1 MAQPPINRLIVG
13 ALVALIA
20 LHVLHVLR
28 YNFVSD
34 DAFISLRYAA
44 NLLAGHGLVFN
55 LGERVEGFTSP
66 LWTLLLAGFGAC
78 GFDLLEAAR
87 ALGLLCSILTLPTT
101 YWLARQCGAAPLT
114 ALIAPA
120 LLAFNGSFA
129 CWAASGMETALFVG
143 LIAAAFAAAL
153 AGSYWASA
161 SLTAAATLARPEGL
175 LVLLV
180 LGGYQL
186 LRAKN
191 SAVVSVFD
199 AGPIPPAPFPTRKGG
214 AAAVPP
220 FLAGR
225 GARGV
230 GPTPTTDS
238 KRGEG
243 RSRLP
248 WLLVSSGPYALYL
261 GFRRWYYGD
270 WLPNTYYAKT
280 GGGWAQIQRGLDY
293 LRDYA
298 ADHEGLL
305 LLVGLALF
313 VLLRR
318 PAGMR
323 LVAVGWFLFW
333 LAIAWLGGDGLPM
346 YRFALAP
353 LPLFAALAA
362 ACVSDLGQ
370 PFLATR
376 KSGIALA
383 VVLGCAWAYTHWSP
397 PRLKSHYGAYQF
409 QQQVEIPRWTQVG
422 QWFAASA
429 PAGASIAVVPIGAVA
444 YYSKLEVRDMLGLTD
459 RHIARRNLSGLGRG
473 WAGHEKHDGQYVLQR
488 RPTYLLLGN
497 VDVTE
502 QPRDPRKRPFI
513 PYDNPHIWARE
524 QDMFATERIFD
535 RYQPRSV
542 QFAPGQYLNFYEL
555 KPEFRQP

>member
-1 MAQPPINRLIVG
+1 MVRPPVNRIIS
-13 ALVALIA
+13 ATWVALIA

-28 YNFVSD
+28 YDFVSD

-55 LGERVEGFTSP
+55 PGERVEGFTSP

-87 ALGLLCSILTLPTT
+87 ALGLLCSVLALPTT
-101 YWLARQCGAAPLT
+101 YWLARQCGAARPT

-120 LLAFNGSFA
+120 LLACNGSFA
-129 CWAASGMETALFVG
+129 CWAASGMETPLFVG
-143 LIAAAFAAAL
+143 LIAAAFATAL
-153 AGSYWASA
+153 AGGYWTSA
-161 SLTAAATLARPEGL
+161 SLAAAAALARPEGL
-175 LVLLV
+175 LVLFV
-180 LGGYQL
+180 LGLYQRL
-186 LRAKN
+186 
-191 SAVVSVFD
+191 
-199 AGPIPPAPFPTRKGG
+199 PA
-214 AAAVPP
+214 
-220 FLAGR
+220 
-225 GARGV
+225 
-230 GPTPTTDS
+230 

-243 RSRLP
+243 RSCLP
-248 WLLVSSGPYALYL
+248 WLLVGGGPYALFL

-305 LLVGLALF
+305 LLVGLAVF
-313 VLLRR
+313 ALLRR
-318 PAGMR
+318 TAGLR
-323 LVAVGWFLFW
+323 LVAVGWLLFW
-333 LAIAWLGGDGLPM
+333 LAVAWMGGDGLPM

-362 ACVSDLGQ
+362 ALVSDLARPSLWEG
-370 PFLATR
+370 R
-376 KSGIALA
+376 KSGAALA
-383 VVLGCAWAYTHWSP
+383 VVLGCAWAYVHGSP
-397 PRLKSHYGAYQF
+397 PRLKSHYSAYQF
-409 QQQVEIPRWTQVG
+409 QQQVEIPRWTRVG
-422 QWFAASA
+422 QWLAASA

-459 RHIARRNLSGLGRG
+459 RHIAQRNLSGLGRG
-473 WAGHEKHDGQYVLQR
+473 WAGHEKHDGQYVLRR

-502 QPRDPRKRPFI
+502 QPRDPGKRPFI

-524 QDMFATERIFD
+524 REIGSAH
-535 RYQPRSV
+535 V
-542 QFAPGQYLNFYEL
+542 
-555 KPEFRQP
+555 

>member
-1 MAQPPINRLIVG
+1 MVRLPVNRLITG

-55 LGERVEGFTSP
+55 PGERVEGFTSP

-78 GFDLLEAAR
+78 GFNLPEAAR
-87 ALGLLCSILTLPTT
+87 ALGLLCSVLALPTT
-101 YWLARQCGAAPLT
+101 YWLARQCGADPPT

-143 LIAAAFAAAL
+143 LIAAAFATAL
-153 AGSYWASA
+153 AGSYWPSA
-161 SLTAAATLARPEGL
+161 SLAAAATLARPEGL

-180 LGGYQL
+180 LGCHQL
-186 LRAKN
+186 LRA
-191 SAVVSVFD
+191 
-199 AGPIPPAPFPTRKGG
+199 
-214 AAAVPP
+214 
-220 FLAGR
+220 
-225 GARGV
+225 
-230 GPTPTTDS
+230 

-243 RSRLP
+243 RSWLP
-248 WLLVSSGPYALYL
+248 WLLVGGGPYALFL

-280 GGGWAQIQRGLDY
+280 GGGWAQVQRGLDY

-313 VLLRR
+313 ALLRR
-318 PAGMR
+318 TAGMR
-323 LVAVGWFLFW
+323 LVAVGWLLFW
-333 LAIAWLGGDGLPM
+333 LAVAWLGGDGLPM

-362 ACVSDLGQ
+362 AFVSDLAR
-370 PFLATR
+370 PSLLAAR
-376 KSGIALA
+376 KSGVALA

-397 PRLKSHYGAYQF
+397 PRLKSHYSAYQF
-409 QQQVEIPRWTQVG
+409 QQQVEIPRWTRVG

-459 RHIARRNLSGLGRG
+459 RHIAQRNLSSLGRG
-473 WAGHEKHDGQYVLQR
+473 WAGHEKHDGQYVLRR

-524 QDMFATERIFD
+524 QDLFATELIFE
-535 RYQPRSV
+535 RYRPRSV

>member
-1 MAQPPINRLIVG
+1 MPQSPVNRLIAG

-28 YNFVSD
+28 YNFVAD

-55 LGERVEGFTSP
+55 IGERVEGFTSP
-66 LWTLLLAGFGAC
+66 LWTLLLAGLGAC

-87 ALGLLCSILTLPTT
+87 ALGLLCSILALPIT
-101 YWLARQCGAAPLT
+101 YWLARQCGATPLT

-129 CWAASGMETALFVG
+129 CWAASGMETALFIV
-143 LIAAAFAAAL
+143 LIAAAFATAL
-153 AGSYWASA
+153 SGNHWASA
-161 SLTAAATLARPEGL
+161 GLTAAATLARPEGL

-180 LGGYQL
+180 LGCHQF
-186 LRAKN
+186 LRTKR
-191 SAVVSVFD
+191 
-199 AGPIPPAPFPTRKGG
+199 G
-214 AAAVPP
+214 
-220 FLAGR
+220 AGR
-225 GARGV
+225 
-230 GPTPTTDS
+230 S
-238 KRGEG
+238 W
-243 RSRLP
+243 LP
-248 WLLVSSGPYALYL
+248 WLLVSGIPYAFLL

-280 GGGWAQIQRGLDY
+280 GGGWPQIQRGLDY

-298 ADHEGLL
+298 SAHEGLL
-305 LLVGLALF
+305 LLVGLAIF
-313 VLLRR
+313 ALLRGTV
-318 PAGMR
+318 GMR
-323 LVAVGWFLFW
+323 LVAVGWLLFW
-333 LAIAWLGGDGLPM
+333 LAVAWLGGDGLPM

-353 LPLFAALAA
+353 LPLFAAFAA
-362 ACVSDLGQ
+362 VFVSDLVW
-370 PFLATR
+370 PFLAAR
-376 KSGIALA
+376 KSGVALA

-409 QQQVEIPRWTQVG
+409 QQQVEIPRWTRVG

-459 RHIARRNLSGLGRG
+459 RHIARRDPSGLGRG
-473 WAGHEKHDGQYVLQR
+473 WAGHEKHDGQYVLGR

-524 QDMFATERIFD
+524 KDLFATELIFE

-542 QFAPGQYLNFYEL
+542 QLAPRQYLNFYEL

>member
-1 MAQPPINRLIVG
+1 MPQSPVNRLIAG

-28 YNFVSD
+28 YNFISD

-55 LGERVEGFTSP
+55 IGERVEGFTSP
-66 LWTLLLAGFGAC
+66 LWTLLLAGLGAC

-87 ALGLLCSILTLPTT
+87 ALGLLCSILTLPIT
-101 YWLARQCGAAPLT
+101 YWLARQCGATPLT

-129 CWAASGMETALFVG
+129 CWAASGMETALFVV
-143 LIAAAFAAAL
+143 LIAAAFATAL

-161 SLTAAATLARPEGL
+161 GLTAAATLARPEGL

-180 LGGYQL
+180 LGFHQF
-186 LRAKN
+186 LRA
-191 SAVVSVFD
+191 
-199 AGPIPPAPFPTRKGG
+199 
-214 AAAVPP
+214 
-220 FLAGR
+220 
-225 GARGV
+225 
-230 GPTPTTDS
+230 
-238 KRGEG
+238 G
-243 RSRLP
+243 RSWLP
-248 WLLVSSGPYALYL
+248 WLLVGGVPYAFFL

-280 GGGWAQIQRGLDY
+280 GGGWVQIQRGLDY

-305 LLVGLALF
+305 LLVGLAIF
-313 VLLRR
+313 ALLRG
-318 PAGMR
+318 AVGMR
-323 LVAVGWFLFW
+323 LVAVGWLLFW
-333 LAIAWLGGDGLPM
+333 LAVAWLGGDGLPM
-346 YRFALAP
+346 YRFALVP

-362 ACVSDLGQ
+362 ACVSDLVW
-370 PFLATR
+370 PFLAAR
-376 KSGIALA
+376 KSGVALA

-409 QQQVEIPRWTQVG
+409 QQQVEIPRWTRVG

-459 RHIARRNLSGLGRG
+459 RHIARRDPSGLGQG
-473 WAGHEKHDGQYVLQR
+473 WAGHEKHDGQYVLRR

-524 QDMFATERIFD
+524 KDLFATELIFE

-542 QFAPGQYLNFYEL
+542 QLAPGQYLNFYEL

>member
-1 MAQPPINRLIVG
+1 MVQPPVNRLIAG
-13 ALVALIA
+13 ILVSLIA

-28 YNFVSD
+28 YNFISD

-44 NLLAGHGLVFN
+44 NLLAGHGLIFN
-55 LGERVEGFTSP
+55 PGERVEGFTSP

-87 ALGLLCSILTLPTT
+87 ALGLLCSVLALPIT
-101 YWLARQCGAAPLT
+101 YWLARQCGAAPLA

-143 LIAAAFAAAL
+143 LIAAAFATAL
-153 AGSYWASA
+153 TGGYWTSA
-161 SLTAAATLARPEGL
+161 SLTAAAALARPEGL

-180 LGGYQL
+180 LGSYQL
-186 LRAKN
+186 LQ
-191 SAVVSVFD
+191 
-199 AGPIPPAPFPTRKGG
+199 T
-214 AAAVPP
+214 
-220 FLAGR
+220 
-225 GARGV
+225 
-230 GPTPTTDS
+230 
-238 KRGEG
+238 KRGES
-243 RSRLP
+243 RSWLP
-248 WLLVSSGPYALYL
+248 WLLVGGGPYALFL

-305 LLVGLALF
+305 LMVGLVIFA
-313 VLLRR
+313 LLRCTVE
-318 PAGMR
+318 MR
-323 LVAVGWFLFW
+323 LVAVGWLLFW
-333 LAIAWLGGDGLPM
+333 LAVAWLGGDGLPM

-362 ACVSDLGQ
+362 AFVSSSL
-370 PFLATR
+370 LAAR
-376 KSGIALA
+376 KSGVALA
-383 VVLGCAWAYTHWSP
+383 VVLGCAWAYIHWSP
-397 PRLKSHYGAYQF
+397 PRLKSHYSAYQF
-409 QQQVEIPRWTQVG
+409 QQQVEIPRWTRVG

-444 YYSKLEVRDMLGLTD
+444 YHSKLEVLDMLGLTD
-459 RHIARRNLSGLGRG
+459 RHIARRNLSGLGQG
-473 WAGHEKHDGQYVLQR
+473 WAGHEKRDGQYVLQR

-513 PYDNPHIWARE
+513 PYDNPHIWVRE
-524 QDMFATERIFD
+524 QDMFSTELIFE

-542 QFAPGQYLNFYEL
+542 QLAPKQYLNFYEL

>member
-1 MAQPPINRLIVG
+1 MQSPVNRLIAG

-28 YNFVSD
+28 YNFISD

-55 LGERVEGFTSP
+55 IGERVEGFTSP

-87 ALGLLCSILTLPTT
+87 ALGLLCSILALPIT
-101 YWLARQCGAAPLT
+101 YWLARQCGATPLT

-143 LIAAAFAAAL
+143 LIAAAFATAL
-153 AGSYWASA
+153 SGNHWASA
-161 SLTAAATLARPEGL
+161 GLTAAATLARPEGL
-175 LVLLV
+175 LVLFV
-180 LGGYQL
+180 LGCHQF
-186 LRAKN
+186 LRA
-191 SAVVSVFD
+191 
-199 AGPIPPAPFPTRKGG
+199 
-214 AAAVPP
+214 
-220 FLAGR
+220 
-225 GARGV
+225 
-230 GPTPTTDS
+230 
-238 KRGEG
+238 G
-243 RSRLP
+243 RSWLP
-248 WLLVSSGPYALYL
+248 WLLVGGGPYALL
-261 GFRRWYYGD
+261 LAFRRWYYGD

-280 GGGWAQIQRGLDY
+280 GGGWSQIQRGLDY

-305 LLVGLALF
+305 LLVGLAIF
-313 VLLRR
+313 ALLRG
-318 PAGMR
+318 AVGMR
-323 LVAVGWFLFW
+323 LVAVGWLLFW
-333 LAIAWLGGDGLPM
+333 LAVAWLGGDGLPM
-346 YRFALAP
+346 YRFALVP

-362 ACVSDLGQ
+362 ACVSDLVR
-370 PFLATR
+370 PFLVAR
-376 KSGIALA
+376 KSGVALA

-459 RHIARRNLSGLGRG
+459 RHIARRDLSGLGRG
-473 WAGHEKHDGQYVLQR
+473 WAGHEKHDGQYVLGR

-502 QPRDPRKRPFI
+502 QPRDSRKRPFI

-524 QDMFATERIFD
+524 RDLFATELIFEC
-535 RYQPRSV
+535 YQPRSV
-542 QFAPGQYLNFYEL
+542 QLAPKQYLNFYEL

>member
-1 MAQPPINRLIVG
+1 MVQSPVNRLITG

-28 YNFVSD
+28 YNFISD

-55 LGERVEGFTSP
+55 IGERVEGFTSP

-87 ALGLLCSILTLPTT
+87 ALGLLCSVLTLPIT
-101 YWLARQCGAAPLT
+101 YWLARQCGATPLT

-129 CWAASGMETALFVG
+129 CWAASGMETALFVV
-143 LIAAAFAAAL
+143 LIAAAFATAL
-153 AGSYWASA
+153 SGNYWASA
-161 SLTAAATLARPEGL
+161 GLTAAATLARPEGL

-180 LGGYQL
+180 LGCHQF
-186 LRAKN
+186 LRA
-191 SAVVSVFD
+191 
-199 AGPIPPAPFPTRKGG
+199 
-214 AAAVPP
+214 
-220 FLAGR
+220 
-225 GARGV
+225 
-230 GPTPTTDS
+230 
-238 KRGEG
+238 G
-243 RSRLP
+243 RSWLP
-248 WLLVSSGPYALYL
+248 WLLVGGGPYALL
-261 GFRRWYYGD
+261 LAFRRWYYGD

-280 GGGWAQIQRGLDY
+280 GGGWSQIQRGLDY

-298 ADHEGLL
+298 TAHEGLL

-313 VLLRR
+313 TLLRGTV
-318 PAGMR
+318 GMR
-323 LVAVGWFLFW
+323 LLAVGWLLFW
-333 LAIAWLGGDGLPM
+333 LAVAWLGGDGLPM

-353 LPLFAALAA
+353 LPLFAAFAA
-362 ACVSDLGQ
+362 AFVSDLVW
-370 PFLATR
+370 PFLAAR
-376 KSGIALA
+376 KNGVALA
-383 VVLGCAWAYTHWSP
+383 VVLSCAWAYTHWSP

-409 QQQVEIPRWTQVG
+409 QQQVEIPRWTRVG

-459 RHIARRNLSGLGRG
+459 RHIARRDLSGLGRG
-473 WAGHEKHDGQYVLQR
+473 WAGHEKHDGQYVLGR

-524 QDMFATERIFD
+524 KDLFATELIFE

-542 QFAPGQYLNFYEL
+542 QLAPRQYLNFYEL

>member
-1 MAQPPINRLIVG
+1 MAQPPINRLIAG
-13 ALVALIA
+13 TLVALIA

-55 LGERVEGFTSP
+55 PGERVEGFTSP

-87 ALGLLCSILTLPTT
+87 ALGLLCSILTLPIT
-101 YWLARQCGAAPLT
+101 YWLARQCGATPLT

-120 LLAFNGSFA
+120 LLAFNGSVA

-143 LIAAAFAAAL
+143 LTAAAFATAL

-180 LGGYQL
+180 LGFHRTTRYQL
-186 LRAKN
+186 SAKAGSWSALLASLDTQAQERGRPALDEGKMPSLPERRVSGHQCLRAKC
-191 SAVVSVFD
+191 
-199 AGPIPPAPFPTRKGG
+199 AG
-214 AAAVPP
+214 
-220 FLAGR
+220 
-225 GARGV
+225 
-230 GPTPTTDS
+230 
-238 KRGEG
+238 
-243 RSRLP
+243 LP
-248 WLLVSSGPYALYL
+248 WLLVGGGPYALLL

-313 VLLRR
+313 ALWRR
-318 PAGMR
+318 TAGLR
-323 LVAVGWFLFW
+323 LVAIGWLLFY
-333 LAIAWLGGDGLPM
+333 LAVAWLGGDGLPM

-362 ACVSDLGQ
+362 ACVS
-370 PFLATR
+370 PFLAAR
-376 KSGIALA
+376 KSGVALA
-383 VVLGCAWAYTHWSP
+383 VVLGCAWAYTHGSP
-397 PRLKSHYGAYQF
+397 PRLKSHYSAYQF
-409 QQQVEIPRWTQVG
+409 QQQVEIPRWTRVG

-444 YYSKLEVRDMLGLTD
+444 YYSQLEVRDMLGLTD
-459 RHIARRNLSGLGRG
+459 RHIARRNLAGLGRG
-473 WAGHEKHDGQYVLQR
+473 WAGHEKHDGQYILQR

-497 VDVTE
+497 VDVTK

-524 QDMFATERIFD
+524 QDLFATELIFE

-542 QFAPGQYLNFYEL
+542 QLAPGQYLNFYEL
-555 KPEFRQP
+555 KPELRPP

>member
-1 MAQPPINRLIVG
+1 MVQPPVNRLIAG

-20 LHVLHVLR
+20 LHLLHVLR

-55 LGERVEGFTSP
+55 PGERVEGFTSP
-66 LWTLLLAGFGAC
+66 LWILLLAGFGAC
-78 GFDLLEAAR
+78 GLDLLEAAR
-87 ALGLLCSILTLPTT
+87 ALGLLCSVLALPTT
-101 YWLARQCGAAPLT
+101 YWLARQCGAAPPI

-120 LLAFNGSFA
+120 LLAFNGSWA
-129 CWAASGMETALFVG
+129 CWAAAGMETALFGG

-153 AGSYWASA
+153 AGGFWTSA
-161 SLTAAATLARPEGL
+161 SLAAAATLARPEGL

-180 LGGYQL
+180 LAFHHL
-186 LRAKN
+186 LRAKR
-191 SAVVSVFD
+191 
-199 AGPIPPAPFPTRKGG
+199 G
-214 AAAVPP
+214 
-220 FLAGR
+220 AGR
-225 GARGV
+225 SCLLWLFV
-230 GPTPTTDS
+230 G
-238 KRGEG
+238 G
-243 RSRLP
+243 
-248 WLLVSSGPYALYL
+248 GPYALFL

-280 GGGWAQIQRGLDY
+280 GRGWAQIQRGLGY
-293 LRDYA
+293 LSDYA

-305 LLVGLALF
+305 LLVGLAIF
-313 VLLRR
+313 ALLRR
-318 PAGMR
+318 TAGLR
-323 LVAVGWFLFW
+323 LVAVGWLLFW
-333 LAIAWLGGDGLPM
+333 LAIAGMGGDGLPM
-346 YRFALAP
+346 YRFAVAP

-362 ACVSDLGQ
+362 ALVSDWGRPSL
-370 PFLATR
+370 LAAG
-376 KSGIALA
+376 KSGVALA
-383 VVLGCAWAYTHWSP
+383 VVLGCAWAYTHGSP
-397 PRLKSHYGAYQF
+397 PRCTSHYSAYQF
-409 QQQVEIPRWTQVG
+409 QQQVEIPRWTRVG

-473 WAGHEKHDGQYVLQR
+473 WAGHEKHDGQYILRR

-524 QDMFATERIFD
+524 QDLFASELIFE

-542 QFAPGQYLNFYEL
+542 QLAPGQYLNFYEL

>member
-1 MAQPPINRLIVG
+1 MVRPPVNRLIS
-13 ALVALIA
+13 ATWVALIA

-28 YNFVSD
+28 YDFVSD

-55 LGERVEGFTSP
+55 PGERVEGFTSP

-87 ALGLLCSILTLPTT
+87 AFGLLCSVLALPTT
-101 YWLARQCGAAPLT
+101 YWLARQCGAARPT

-120 LLAFNGSFA
+120 LLACNGSFA
-129 CWAASGMETALFVG
+129 CWAASGMETPLFVG
-143 LIAAAFAAAL
+143 LIAAAFATAL
-153 AGSYWASA
+153 AGGYWTSA
-161 SLTAAATLARPEGL
+161 SLAAAAALARPEGL
-175 LVLLV
+175 LVLFV
-180 LGGYQL
+180 LGLYQL
-186 LRAKN
+186 L
-191 SAVVSVFD
+191 
-199 AGPIPPAPFPTRKGG
+199 PA
-214 AAAVPP
+214 
-220 FLAGR
+220 
-225 GARGV
+225 
-230 GPTPTTDS
+230 

-243 RSRLP
+243 RSCLP
-248 WLLVSSGPYALYL
+248 WLLVGGGPYALFL

-305 LLVGLALF
+305 LLVGLAVF
-313 VLLRR
+313 ALLRR
-318 PAGMR
+318 TAGLR
-323 LVAVGWFLFW
+323 LVAVGWLLFW
-333 LAIAWLGGDGLPM
+333 LAVAWMGGDGLPM

-362 ACVSDLGQ
+362 ALVSDLARPSLWEG
-370 PFLATR
+370 R
-376 KSGIALA
+376 KSGVALA
-383 VVLGCAWAYTHWSP
+383 VVLGCAWAYAHGSP
-397 PRLKSHYGAYQF
+397 PRLKSHYSAYQF
-409 QQQVEIPRWTQVG
+409 QQQVEIPRWTRVG
-422 QWFAASA
+422 QWLAASA

-473 WAGHEKHDGQYVLQR
+473 WAGHEKHDGQYVLRR

-502 QPRDPRKRPFI
+502 QPRDPGKRPFI

-524 QDMFATERIFD
+524 RDMFATELIFE

-542 QFAPGQYLNFYEL
+542 QLAPGQYLNFYEL